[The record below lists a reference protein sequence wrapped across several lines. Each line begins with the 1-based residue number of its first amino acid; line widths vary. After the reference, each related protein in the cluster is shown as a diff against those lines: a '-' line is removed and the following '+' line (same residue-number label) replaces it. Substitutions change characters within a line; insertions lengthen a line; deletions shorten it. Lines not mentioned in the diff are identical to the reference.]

1 MYLYIETQSFKEELM
16 AQVSDP
22 SAVSEVDTT
31 DRNRAALRR
40 MFYGRF
46 LRSLSVGFW
55 VMVIAFLM
63 IRLSPGDP
71 VRIALGSEAT
81 EASVIEMRHKL
92 GLDQSVFSQF
102 FHYFVNIFKGD
113 LGYSYFSNRTVTSV
127 VTTHLPVTLQ
137 IIALSIFL
145 GMLLA
150 IPIALFI
157 AQSKNQLTT
166 YLFRAFTSV
175 SLALPGFFLAVVGLY
190 AFGIK
195 LHWAPAAGYESG
207 FPGSFKYIWLPALV
221 NCGSLVPVLSR
232 VLHSSLMDT
241 LDEEFVET
249 GVIRGVKRIRFYW
262 SYLLRPSLAPT
273 VVLLSYMI
281 GVMIGG
287 TVIMETIFSLPGIG
301 RELITAVDS
310 RDYPVV
316 QGIVMIFGLIVVFF
330 SFIGDLLGYLLDRRV
345 TLS

>member
-1 MYLYIETQSFKEELM
+1 MSEAAESSNIVVKEAES
-16 AQVSDP
+16 V
-22 SAVSEVDTT
+22 
-31 DRNRAALRR
+31 DRNRMALRR
-40 MFYGRF
+40 MLYGRA

-71 VRIALGSEAT
+71 VRIALGAEAT

-92 GLDQSVFSQF
+92 GLDQSIFFQF
-102 FHYFVNIFKGD
+102 YHYIINLAHGN
-113 LGYSYFSNRTVTSV
+113 LGYSYFSSQSVTNV
-127 VTTHLPVTLQ
+127 VSSHLPVTLM
-137 IIALSIFL
+137 IIALSIGL
-145 GMLLA
+145 GIIMA
-150 IPIALFI
+150 IPIALFV
-157 AQSKNQLTT
+157 AQSKGQIAT

-190 AFGIK
+190 YFGIK
-195 LHWAPAAGYESG
+195 LNWAPAAGYV
-207 FPGSFKYIWLPALV
+207 GSFPENLRYLWLPALV

-249 GVIRGVKRIRFYW
+249 GVIRGVRKIRFYW

-301 RELITAVDS
+301 RELITAVDA
-310 RDYPVV
+310 RDYPIV

-330 SFIGDLLGYLLDRRV
+330 SFVGDLLGYLLDRRV

>member
-1 MYLYIETQSFKEELM
+1 MSELIGSSPPN
-16 AQVSDP
+16 VK
-22 SAVSEVDTT
+22 EVDAPN
-31 DRNRAALRR
+31 RNRAALRR
-40 MFYGRF
+40 MFYGRS

-92 GLDQSVFSQF
+92 GLDQSIFYQF
-102 FHYFVNIFKGD
+102 YHYFINIFKGD
-113 LGYSYFSNRTVTSV
+113 LGYSYFSNRSVTSV
-127 VTTHLPVTLQ
+127 VTGHLPVTLM

-145 GMLLA
+145 GILMA

-157 AQSKNQLTT
+157 ALSKNQLTT
-166 YLFRAFTSV
+166 YLFRAFTSI
-175 SLALPGFFLAVVGLY
+175 SLALPGFFLAVIGLY
-190 AFGIK
+190 FFGIK
-195 LHWAPAAGYESG
+195 LRWAPAAGYEPG
-207 FPGSFKYIWLPALV
+207 FPGNLHFIWLPALV

-249 GVIRGVKRIRFYW
+249 GVIRGVRKIRFYW